1 MTSHHYDHG
10 TAKTE
15 IKRFVAP
22 TMARALKLVSE
33 EMGPEAIILSSQR
46 TAEGVEVITSI
57 EPDLPTNGVGE
68 RRSFSQKFD
77 EESDIP
83 MQSDSA
89 WKKQDEI
96 RRAAAQYQTRQAP
109 APSDLGLSS
118 PKSSASFNRSSS
130 LSSSSSL
137 SQARAATRSTPRNN
151 KQHLAQEFE
160 RAHEKMLAAKKQE
173 QQYDK
178 QFEEQRASQINTP
191 MDDFD
196 PFAQEPIQRAIPSS
210 QQHTQSQYASQ
221 QSSSQPNLH
230 AVPTD
235 QDEQTLTSLKQ
246 ELADMRLLLEQQLWH
261 MSDAKQQASAPSQV
275 NLPASYSVVGEH
287 LKRLGLSSSII
298 EHLLQA
304 QPHNLRPTQA
314 WKASLATLSKKIPI
328 YDNDVTQ
335 SGGVFA
341 FVGPTGVGKTTTIA
355 KIAAQYVMQNGPGK
369 VAILTTDNYRVGAQD
384 QLKNLGRILDVPVKT
399 IDDLESLPILLSSLK
414 QFPLVLIDTAGFRQG
429 DPLLKRQ
436 LNALDACPTVRRML
450 VMACNS
456 HHQTMRSSTH
466 GYAGMRGID
475 ACVLSKLDESFSM
488 GEAISVLI
496 EKAMPLAYIT
506 DGQEIP
512 ADLSKANGASLIAKA
527 VAMTK
532 ASAQTLNEQ
541 TFNQSNNVAFI

>member
-1 MTSHHYDHG
+1 MTSHHSDHG

-33 EMGPEAIILSSQR
+33 EMGPEAVILSSQR

-77 EESDIP
+77 EESDTP

-109 APSDLGLSS
+109 APRSTAASS
-118 PKSSASFNRSSS
+118 R
-130 LSSSSSL
+130 SSSSSF
-137 SQARAATRSTPRNN
+137 SSSMSSSAHRSPSATKSGARDN

-160 RAHEKMLAAKKQE
+160 RAHEKMIAAKKQE
-173 QQYDK
+173 QYS
-178 QFEEQRASQINTP
+178 EQPRESQIASP
-191 MDDFD
+191 VDEFD
-196 PFAQEPIQRAIPSS
+196 PFAQEPIQRSEASPHRTEASPQRKQYSS
-210 QQHTQSQYASQ
+210 HRTNAQH
-221 QSSSQPNLH
+221 NLH

-287 LKRLGLSSSII
+287 LKRLGLNQSII
-298 EHLLQA
+298 EPLLQA

-314 WKASLATLSKKIPI
+314 WKASLATLSKKMPI
-328 YDNDVTQ
+328 YNNDIVQ

-436 LNALDACPTVRRML
+436 LNALDACPTVKRML

-466 GYAGMRGID
+466 GYAGARGID

-496 EKAMPLAYIT
+496 EKAVPLAYIT

-532 ASAQTLNEQ
+532 ASTQTLNEQ